1 MDYKEYLAYRQD
13 VLAEQEDIL
22 DAGDLDLYG
31 KFPRIDTIFS
41 DNTGGHIGDNIHRCH
56 LVEDFL
62 RVYGL
67 DGFGHNTVEKKHISF
82 SQGVRHSIEILMDFY
97 SDQKWL
103 IAADNYPFYLTTAEK
118 SGLNFNTFETLG
130 KNGIEEILSDEESEI
145 LLVTYPLKPSGE
157 RYSLQD
163 WLRIR
168 LWLAQNSNRRIILD
182 AVYVTNLAIEDELF
196 ALFHETKQAII
207 LYSLSKAYAAPK
219 VAGFTFS
226 YDNDI
231 REAFKDIAR
240 DEQAMRLCFLIFN
253 KPEGEKRRVEI
264 ARAIQ
269 VQYEK
274 AVEAG
279 LVAGGK
285 FAPGYLFYVNKGYIV
300 DTDQKL
306 LTVPPS
312 VYGSEQP
319 GEIIST
325 LGL

>member
-1 MDYKEYLAYRQD
+1 MDYKEYLSYRND
-13 VLAEQEDIL
+13 VLTENENIVY
-22 DAGDLDLYG
+22 AGDLDLYG
-31 KFPRIDTIFS
+31 KFPRVDTIFA
-41 DNTGGHIGDNIHRCH
+41 DTTGGHIGENIHRCH

-67 DGFGHNTVEKKHISF
+67 DGSKHNTVEKKHISF
-82 SQGVRHSIEILMDFY
+82 SQGVRHSIEIIMSFY
-97 SDQKWL
+97 HDKKWL
-103 IAADNYPFYLTTAEK
+103 IAADNYPFYLHTAEK
-118 SGLNFNTFETLG
+118 EGLAFDTFETLG
-130 KNGIEEILSDEESEI
+130 KNGLEAIMADEESEI

-168 LWLAQNSNRRIILD
+168 HWLSQNPARRVILD
-182 AVYVTNLAIEDELF
+182 AVYLSNLEVEDELF
-196 ALFHETKQAII
+196 SLFHETKQAVI
-207 LYSLSKAYAAPK
+207 LYSLSKAYAAPR

-231 REAFKDIAR
+231 REAFKDVKR
-240 DEQAMRLCFLIFN
+240 DESAMRLCFLILN
-253 KPEGEKRRVEI
+253 KEEGHRRQDEVAE
-264 ARAIQ
+264 AIQ

-274 AVEAG
+274 AVKAG

-285 FAPGYLFYVNKGYIV
+285 FAPGYLFYVTNESNLNSKGDI
-300 DTDQKL
+300 

-312 VYGSEQP
+312 AYGSKA
-319 GEIIST
+319 GGVIIST